1 MARQCPRLAGVPHR
15 HLPQGGLGPL
25 DQHQLQQYGP
35 MGRACAVYTGIAS
48 CCPQLQSLTLN
59 LEGGLDGWTGV
70 DLLPRCLTSLSLATR
85 HCEAKL
91 PLRLFNVFLQLQ
103 HLHLTLDC
111 TETCGIAIITGVL
124 HLPHLQILQVTGSKD
139 GAIYLPGFKRSSI
152 PATCAVRISACA
164 RPQYY
169 KEAHKRGKASH
180 NAAALALLES
190 GQTSSHTEG
199 P

>member
-1 MARQCPRLAGVPHR
+1 MKLCADWEG
-15 HLPQGGLGPL
+15 LPSPF
-25 DQHQLQQYGP
+25 LQQLANEDLSILWATRGTCRSWRNLACAPAQGPPPSSLTLSWRVSAQGLLGFLTGTCLRVALAHLTSISCSSVVP

-124 HLPHLQILQVTGSKD
+124 HLPAWLQ
-139 GAIYLPGFKRSSI
+139 A
-152 PATCAVRISACA
+152 
-164 RPQYY
+164 
-169 KEAHKRGKASH
+169 
-180 NAAALALLES
+180 
-190 GQTSSHTEG
+190 
-199 P
+199 